1 MKHFL
6 KKVALVCA
14 VLGGSIIGMT
24 SCSNEDQVVAPGGET
39 RAVTRVSGL
48 ITTDTQWSGEIFLEE
63 KVAVTNNATLTILP
77 GTKIVGK
84 SVPENETDNLDA
96 TAIVI
101 TKGAKIKA
109 EGTASNPIVMTAETP
124 SLGWGG
130 LVILGME

>member
-48 ITTDTQWSGEIFLEE
+48 ITTDSQWSGEIFLEE
-63 KVAVTNNATLTILP
+63 KVAVTMLYLLFCR
-77 GTKIVGK
+77 
-84 SVPENETDNLDA
+84 ELR
-96 TAIVI
+96 
-101 TKGAKIKA
+101 
-109 EGTASNPIVMTAETP
+109 
-124 SLGWGG
+124 L
-130 LVILGME
+130 